1 MSSII
6 VLSAKAESESS
17 RARMEVEMLQGKQGG
32 EGSAQW
38 RHSQRGPGQ
47 AALTQS
53 CPFNVQFLE
62 IWAQVLFL
70 RVGEGRA

>member
-6 VLSAKAESESS
+6 VLSAEAESESS

-38 RHSQRGPGQ
+38 RHSQRGPEQGGLGKQ
-47 AALTQS
+47 PSLRAAPSML
-53 CPFNVQFLE
+53 QFLE
-62 IWAQVLFL
+62 
-70 RVGEGRA
+70 R